1 MSSQRLLIS
10 NTLVAALR
18 SAADMVG
25 AQILDNP
32 TEAQG
37 LAKGDRVVWIEDQV
51 DDPIEQAGQQGKR
64 RFTFALGVIN
74 RTSDD
79 RAGADADHQAALS
92 AITKAH
98 TALMRDHRCGP
109 LREGQTVF
117 RVEGLDIGGAL
128 ILTTY
133 TVEYLRP
140 RPSA

>member
-1 MSSQRLLIS
+1 MSSQRYLIS
-10 NTLVAALR
+10 ATLLAALR
-18 SAADMVG
+18 SAADLADALV
-25 AQILDNP
+25 LDNP
-32 TEAQG
+32 TEAQA
-37 LAKGDRVVWIEDQV
+37 LSKGDRIVWIEDQA
-51 DDPIEQAGQQGKR
+51 DDPIEQAAQQGKR

-79 RAGADADHQAALS
+79 RAGADVDHQAALT

-98 TALMRDHRCGP
+98 TPLMRDHRCGP

-140 RPSA
+140 RPAT

>member
-1 MSSQRLLIS
+1 MSSQRYLIS
-10 NTLVAALR
+10 ATLMAALR
-18 SAADMVG
+18 SAADLADALV
-25 AQILDNP
+25 LDNP
-32 TEAQG
+32 TEAQA
-37 LAKGDRVVWIEDQV
+37 LSKGDRIVWIEDQA
-51 DDPIEQAGQQGKR
+51 DDPIEQAAQQGKR

-79 RAGADADHQAALS
+79 RAGADVDHQAALA

-98 TALMRDHRCGP
+98 TPLMRDHRCGP

-140 RPSA
+140 RPAT